1 MPAPGRPASGKDAR
15 RQLPTGPGSPLQP
28 LESAAT
34 IEVIRPDSPQYD
46 QVVELSDANTRT
58 LGMLPYAVIREAAAD
73 GRVLAHVSAGVVRGY
88 ALFSRRVR
96 AGDISLTH
104 LCVGQQH
111 RDRGIARSLVE
122 AIVERHPN
130 RAGIRLSCRKDYDA
144 HGMWPE
150 LGFTRLGERPGR
162 SRARLPLA
170 VWWRTI
176 AAPSLFD
183 PLPDD
188 EAPRLTIALD
198 GRLAREILQDS
209 DSVDTR
215 ALTADWVAELA
226 ELAVTEVV
234 AAAVAETEGRGPS
247 TREPHGFRILKSDSV
262 QSQELEEALRSSLE
276 SYGEG
281 HRSRSSSLAVV
292 AQAAVG
298 GASHLLTRDEGLLG
312 QTEGIEGIAG
322 LTVLRPADLLLQ
334 IQSRGGEHDYKT
346 RTIAASGLSIS
357 PLSRVPERTGL
368 MAFCYAYSE
377 EASIDLMNRLIAS
390 SGHALG
396 RLDQLASGNTS
407 RMALAASYR
416 EDHLVTVTAIRTAA
430 HQDVYTCTRQLLH
443 HLRETAARD
452 SSTRI
457 IVDDEVNPSVVRAL
471 QDEGFRYE
479 DASWSATIRTTVSGP
494 EDPLPDELYDDRLK
508 ALTAERVSTYEKHM
522 WPSKVFTGIVPSY
535 VVPIQP
541 EYARVL
547 LGYEE
552 QQGRL
557 FEEHQS
563 AAAARENVYYRS
575 PRQLEAPARLLWWI
589 SGGNPNGGMR
599 ALSWLDAVDIGD
611 PRHLHSKY
619 RNRGVLSEQDI
630 VGRAHTSSRTGAQTA
645 AALLFSRTDVF
656 PQAIPLNRAQELDG
670 DMQTPGYFQTMKKID
685 EISVLS
691 FYKEG
696 MNHND
701 R

>member
-1 MPAPGRPASGKDAR
+1 
-15 RQLPTGPGSPLQP
+15 
-28 LESAAT
+28 
-34 IEVIRPDSPQYD
+34 
-46 QVVELSDANTRT
+46 
-58 LGMLPYAVIREAAAD
+58 MLPYAVIREAAAD
-73 GRVLAHVSAGVVRGY
+73 GRVLAHVCAGVVRGY

-96 AGDISLTH
+96 TGDISLTH

-122 AIVERHPN
+122 AIVERHPQ

-150 LGFTRLGERPGR
+150 LGFTKLGERPGR
-162 SRARLPLA
+162 AGLPLA

-188 EAPRLTIALD
+188 EGPRLTIALD
-198 GRLAREILQDS
+198 GCLAREILQDS
-209 DSVDTR
+209 ESPDTR
-215 ALTADWVAELA
+215 ALAAGWVAELA
-226 ELAVTEVV
+226 ELAVSEDM
-234 AAAVAETEGRGPS
+234 AGALIETES
-247 TREPHGFRILKSDSV
+247 HKLSLREPHGFRILKSDFV
-262 QSQELEEALRSSLE
+262 QSQELEQALRSSLD
-276 SYGEG
+276 SYGDE
-281 HRSRSSSLAVV
+281 HRSRSSNLAVV

-298 GASHLLTRDEGLLG
+298 GASHLLTHDEGLLG
-312 QTEGIEGIAG
+312 QTEGIERIAG

-334 IQSRGGEHDYKT
+334 LQSRGGEHDYKT

-357 PLSRVPERTGL
+357 PLSRIPERTDL
-368 MAFCYAYSE
+368 VAFCYAYSE
-377 EASIDLMNRLIAS
+377 EASIDFMNRLIVS

-396 RLDQLASGNTS
+396 RLHQLVSGNTS
-407 RMALAASYR
+407 RVALAASYR

-430 HQDVYTCTRQLLH
+430 HQDAYTCTRQLLH

-452 SSTRI
+452 GSTRI
-457 IVDDEVNPSVVRAL
+457 IIDDEVNPPVAQAL

-479 DASWSATIRTTVSGP
+479 DASWTATIRTTVSGP
-494 EDPLPDELYDDRLK
+494 DDPLPDELRADRFE
-508 ALTAERVSTYEKHM
+508 ALTSERVSKYEKHM
-522 WPSKVFTGIVPSY
+522 WPSKVFTGMVPSY

-563 AAAARENVYYRS
+563 AAVARENVYYRS
-575 PRQLEAPARLLWWI
+575 PRQLEAPARLLWWV
-589 SGGNPNGGMR
+589 SGGGPIGGMR
-599 ALSWLDAVDIGD
+599 ALSWLDAVDVGD

-630 VGRAHTSSRTGAQTA
+630 VDRARTSSRTGMQTA
-645 AALLFSRTDVF
+645 TALLFSRTDVF
-656 PQAIPLNRAQELDG
+656 PQPIPLTRAQELDG
-670 DMQTPGYFQTMKKID
+670 DMQTPGYFQTVKKID

-696 MNHND
+696 MNYDD

>member
-1 MPAPGRPASGKDAR
+1 MDPQPTRRAALMPAPGRPASGKDAR

-162 SRARLPLA
+162 SRAGLPLT

-234 AAAVAETEGRGPS
+234 AAAVAETEGREPS

-334 IQSRGGEHDYKT
+334 IPVTRG
-346 RTIAASGLSIS
+346 R
-357 PLSRVPERTGL
+357 
-368 MAFCYAYSE
+368 
-377 EASIDLMNRLIAS
+377 
-390 SGHALG
+390 
-396 RLDQLASGNTS
+396 
-407 RMALAASYR
+407 
-416 EDHLVTVTAIRTAA
+416 
-430 HQDVYTCTRQLLH
+430 
-443 HLRETAARD
+443 AR
-452 SSTRI
+452 
-457 IVDDEVNPSVVRAL
+457 L
-471 QDEGFRYE
+471 QDAYYCRFRIVHL
-479 DASWSATIRTTVSGP
+479 SAI
-494 EDPLPDELYDDRLK
+494 
-508 ALTAERVSTYEKHM
+508 
-522 WPSKVFTGIVPSY
+522 
-535 VVPIQP
+535 
-541 EYARVL
+541 
-547 LGYEE
+547 
-552 QQGRL
+552 
-557 FEEHQS
+557 
-563 AAAARENVYYRS
+563 
-575 PRQLEAPARLLWWI
+575 
-589 SGGNPNGGMR
+589 
-599 ALSWLDAVDIGD
+599 
-611 PRHLHSKY
+611 
-619 RNRGVLSEQDI
+619 
-630 VGRAHTSSRTGAQTA
+630 TSSRAD
-645 AALLFSRTDVF
+645 R
-656 PQAIPLNRAQELDG
+656 LDG
-670 DMQTPGYFQTMKKID
+670 ILLRVFRRSLHRSHESLDCILRPRLRAVGSACIWEYV
-685 EISVLS
+685 SYGSGCVLS
-691 FYKEG
+691 RRPSC
-696 MNHND
+696 HSD
-701 R
+701 RNPNRRASGRLHMHSTTSPSPQGDSGKRQFDKDHSRRRSEPFRRSSPAG